1 MPCHVDGYSRYAG
14 QETLPETCPVC
25 SHNPVNAEDCKPN
38 KSLRQT
44 IKVFL
49 KTKEKE
55 KNKGAA
61 PVKPSVP
68 ATPAPV
74 EATVV
79 QSIEEVPVQEVPA
92 PAEGLVVDEP
102 EVRLELRAEQA
113 SAIDDTRAED
123 ATADVT
129 AAAHSLEEEV
139 SS

>member
-1 MPCHVDGYSRYAG
+1 M
-14 QETLPETCPVC
+14 C

-61 PVKPSVP
+61 PVKPSAP

-74 EATVV
+74 EATIV
-79 QSIEEVPVQEVPA
+79 QSIEEVPAQEVPA
-92 PAEGLVVDEP
+92 PVEESVAAVTDVGPEFRAGQPSAVDE
-102 EVRLELRAEQA
+102 A
-113 SAIDDTRAED
+113 RAED

-129 AAAHSLEEEV
+129 AAAPSLEEEV
-139 SS
+139 SSRDTLVMNIP